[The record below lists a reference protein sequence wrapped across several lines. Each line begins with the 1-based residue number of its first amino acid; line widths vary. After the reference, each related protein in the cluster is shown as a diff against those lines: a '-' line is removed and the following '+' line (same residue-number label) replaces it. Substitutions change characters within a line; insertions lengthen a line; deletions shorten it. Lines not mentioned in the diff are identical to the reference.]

1 MLGEVSKLRY
11 ASRRSFSP
19 IRVLQTS
26 MATIQPAVLQ
36 RLSQQI
42 EAMRQRI
49 LKLGITEDAFHDWF
63 DDQLFKTSH
72 SAPED
77 YCDELQMNVR
87 QLNRTANPQHQQWL
101 AARIEQQM
109 LALHRAVAYF
119 QGKA

>member
-1 MLGEVSKLRY
+1 
-11 ASRRSFSP
+11 
-19 IRVLQTS
+19 
-26 MATIQPAVLQ
+26 MAIIQPVVLQ
-36 RLSQQI
+36 RLKDQI
-42 EAMRQRI
+42 EAMRASI
-49 LKLGITEDAFHDWF
+49 LRLGISEEAFHDWF

-77 YCDELQMNVR
+77 YCDELQSNLR

-109 LALHRAVAYF
+109 LALHRAVSYF